1 MAENKTEEKKP
12 ADKMKEQDEKEKS
25 GVSTSNFD
33 SAYGDG
39 FPQDDTSHSSRNRD
53 YKDKSRPYDSGETST
68 AKT

>member
-39 FPQDDTSHSSRNRD
+39 FPQDDASHSSRKND